1 MILVLAFSIVCGNRQ
16 EKSIFE
22 LCFFSG
28 FVLFCYNVCRG
39 VAMDENKERFELGPI
54 RPPSEVESLML
65 RVTRNCPWN
74 NCTFC
79 GLYKDTKFS
88 VRSKDQVFRD
98 IDLIKECVDLFLA
111 SSELPVPEQQAKLS
125 AFLDTLQGTD
135 KWAFHTARSWIEN
148 RMESVFLQDANT
160 LVIKPNDL
168 VEILNHLKK
177 QFPHEKR
184 ITSYARSQTI
194 TRISDEDLKRIADA
208 GLNRIHIG
216 MESANDQILEIIKK
230 GATKEIHIEGGQKVI
245 RAGIQLSEYFMPGL
259 GGATLSRENALDSA
273 DALNQIKPDFIR
285 MRTLA
290 VKKGLQLYDTYQEGV
305 LMRATDIQV
314 AQELLLFI
322 ESLEQMNS
330 TIKSDHIINLLP
342 EVEGNLQRDKNRM
355 VSVLTEFLN
364 LDRDEQILYQVGR
377 RMGYMR
383 STKDLQI
390 AQRRETAE
398 SVIYQNGITAENID
412 SFVEQRISQYI

>member
-1 MILVLAFSIVCGNRQ
+1 MFIHLVCGILIIPNRG
-16 EKSIFE
+16 E
-22 LCFFSG
+22 
-28 FVLFCYNVCRG
+28 
-39 VAMDENKERFELGPI
+39 AMNENQTGFELGPI
-54 RPPSEVESLML
+54 RPPSEAESLML

-79 GLYKDTKFS
+79 GLYKDKKFS
-88 VRSKDQVFRD
+88 VRQNEQVFRD
-98 IDLIKECVDLFLA
+98 IDLVKETVDILL
-111 SSELPVPEQQAKLS
+111 SSERLTVEEQNHALS
-125 AFLDTLQGTD
+125 AYLDTLQGTD
-135 KWAFHTARSWIEN
+135 KWAFQTARSWIEN

-168 VEILNHLKK
+168 VEILNHLQK

-194 TRISDEDLKRIADA
+194 SRISDKDLSRIAQA

-230 GATKEIHIEGGQKVI
+230 GSTKAIHIEGGQKVK

-259 GGATLSRENALDSA
+259 GGADLSRENALDSA

-290 VKKGLQLYDTYQEGV
+290 VKRGLQLFETYEQGI
-305 LMRATDIQV
+305 LTRATDVQV
-314 AQELLLFI
+314 TQELLLFI
-322 ESLEQMNS
+322 ESLESMDS

-342 EVEGNLQRDKNRM
+342 EVDGHLQRDKSKM
-355 VSVLTEFLN
+355 VSVLTDFLN
-364 LDRDEQILYQVGR
+364 LNRDEQILYQVGR

-390 AQRRETAE
+390 TQRRETAE

-412 SFVEQRISQYI
+412 SFVEQRINQYI